1 LALIAPCLTACVEDD
16 PDRDAVIP
24 PQDRAEQSLYAE
36 VALALR
42 DGSEPIPAGGGDPM
56 DGATTG
62 MDGGGGETG
71 GDPTAGD
78 PMDPTAGD
86 PMDPMDPSAG
96 GGSCFGVCGEQAGD
110 CWCDDTCTTNGDCCA
125 DFAAACPSGG
135 DGGGGG
141 DGAAD
146 GGGPTSTSCV
156 GACGDISVDGCWCD
170 ADCVVNGDCCDD
182 YASECAGAA
191 MDAGRQRGLDELVA
205 GIEGKDASLACLASW
220 TIGGGVGGVAT
231 GALVGEAVSKS
242 CAAGGV
248 IIGVLTG
255 GTGFA
260 AATVC
265 LAGDVT
271 QADAA
276 IGAVVGGVY
285 GALQGLVTG
294 LSECSSE
301 QMQQADD
308 ALGLILESRGTTD
321 RVFVAPISAGKSAS
335 GTCNPCPP
343 EPDEPPEPDRVDC
356 VPPSTPHG
364 ECTSHHVHVYA
375 WKTEQNPS
383 DCVCRY
389 KADETYLC
397 YDPVADPGFAAN
409 EIWDRCK

>member
-1 LALIAPCLTACVEDD
+1 
-16 PDRDAVIP
+16 
-24 PQDRAEQSLYAE
+24 
-36 VALALR
+36 
-42 DGSEPIPAGGGDPM
+42 
-56 DGATTG
+56 
-62 MDGGGGETG
+62 
-71 GDPTAGD
+71 
-78 PMDPTAGD
+78 
-86 PMDPMDPSAG
+86 
-96 GGSCFGVCGEQAGD
+96 
-110 CWCDDTCTTNGDCCA
+110 
-125 DFAAACPSGG
+125 
-135 DGGGGG
+135 
-141 DGAAD
+141 
-146 GGGPTSTSCV
+146 
-156 GACGDISVDGCWCD
+156 
-170 ADCVVNGDCCDD
+170 
-182 YASECAGAA
+182 
-191 MDAGRQRGLDELVA
+191 
-205 GIEGKDASLACLASW
+205 
-220 TIGGGVGGVAT
+220 
-231 GALVGEAVSKS
+231 
-242 CAAGGV
+242 
-248 IIGVLTG
+248 VLTG